1 MILAEKQ
8 RKELRIIIKPATE
21 YLNNSEISHPHI
33 KIIVNPGC
41 AELVEGIFTDELK
54 D

>member
-1 MILAEKQ
+1 MILTEKQ
-8 RKELRIIIKPATE
+8 RKELGIIIKPAME
-21 YLNNSEISHPHI
+21 YLNNSEISHPHV